1 MKVLIVEDEKL
12 AADKLEKLILEIDPD
27 IEVLGIADSVKDT
40 AKWLANNTS
49 PDLIFMDIQLG
60 DGICFEVFEI
70 IEVKC
75 PIIVTTA
82 FNEYAQEA
90 FKVNSIDYLLKPI
103 NKDEV
108 KSALDKFHSMKA
120 VFDMAESAR
129 RMSEAKKM
137 LESGYKMRFMV
148 KIGEHIVSVP
158 VEEIAYFFSRD
169 KGTFFKTNEGRSFL
183 VDYSLEQVEDMSD
196 PIGFF
201 RINRKYLV
209 SFQSI
214 SDIITYSNSRLKVVV
229 PHMDEGD
236 ILVSR
241 HRVKEFKNW
250 LNR

>member
-1 MKVLIVEDEKL
+1 MKVLIVEDERL
-12 AADKLEKLILEIDPD
+12 AATKLEKLISAINPG
-27 IEVLGIADSVKDT
+27 IEVLETTDSVKNT
-40 AKWLANNTS
+40 AKFLANNPP

-60 DGICFEVFEI
+60 DGICFEIFEI
-70 IEVKC
+70 VEVKC

-103 NKDEV
+103 TKEDV
-108 KSALDKFHSMKA
+108 KSALDKFHTMKS
-120 VFDMAESAR
+120 VFDMSESIE
-129 RMSEAKKM
+129 RMSKAKKM
-137 LESGYKMRFMV
+137 LESGYKTRFMIKV
-148 KIGEHIVSVP
+148 GSHIVSVP

-169 KGTFFKTNEGRSFL
+169 KATFFKTQEGRSYL
-183 VDYSLEQVEDMSD
+183 VDYALEQVEEMID
-196 PIGFF
+196 PIVFF

-229 PHMDEGD
+229 PHMEEAD

-241 HRVKEFKNW
+241 HRVNEFKKW
-250 LNR
+250 LDR

>member
-1 MKVLIVEDEKL
+1 MKVLIVEDEIL
-12 AADKLEKLILEIDPD
+12 AATKLEKLVSEIDPE
-27 IEVLGIADSVKDT
+27 IEVLGITDSVKDT

-70 IEVKC
+70 TEVKC

-129 RMSEAKKM
+129 RMSEVKKM